1 MNSNGSQEKNL
12 KHKSYLMRSEGRADY
27 KVERSRVLD
36 FIAAVVSV
44 ALAVLFWVISSGEI
58 GRASCRERVYQWV

>member
-44 ALAVLFWVISSGEI
+44 VLAVLFWVISSG
-58 GRASCRERVYQWV
+58 A